1 MHAQGRTTIGEATT
15 DRVVLHSMPVHEDMM
30 STEAKFAIGL
40 GVAVVAAIYLEH
52 EIGLLTRTANLVFPK
67 VLEVQRYY
75 LRSS

>member
-1 MHAQGRTTIGEATT
+1 MNVQGRASIGEATT
-15 DRVVLHSMPVHEDMM
+15 DRVILHSMPVHADPM

-40 GVAVVAAIYLEH
+40 GVAVVAAIYLEK